1 MSIVAAMM
9 LVRGS
14 VCNNG
19 LHTYFLFCHLCLM
32 EKGKVNDHCQGD
44 LSDDTSNY
52 TWTNN
57 SHVQVYTAINK

>member
-1 MSIVAAMM
+1 
-9 LVRGS
+9 
-14 VCNNG
+14 
-19 LHTYFLFCHLCLM
+19 M

-57 SHVQVYTAINK
+57 SHVQVYTAINKWIKNN